1 MSYKSIIVNL
11 AVDAPP
17 AAMVRLGIELAERF
31 GARLIGLA
39 AADVPPL
46 VATGDGMVYEG
57 EIMQIQR
64 TEIEKRL
71 AELRA
76 E

>member
-17 AAMVRLGIELAERF
+17 APVVKVGVELAERF

-46 VATGDGMVYEG
+46 VATGQGMG
-57 EIMQIQR
+57 R
-64 TEIEKRL
+64 
-71 AELRA
+71 
-76 E
+76 